1 MLLREP
7 TQQRCRRQVHD
18 LGELMS
24 IYECNYIRLR
34 QLIPDLNTLAAT
46 GAISITAGALDLH
59 LTVTERN
66 RYTTNLTLTYL
77 FDDEQGRFPAPD
89 IQIRIYHDAR
99 LAEVVSCGRRRGVR
113 HATYDAWRR
122 DYNLDD
128 KWRINR
134 FLQKWLG
141 YCLRQG
147 HRFRSHDPDSRTPA
161 GQWPELLAA
170 LTQPLPGA
178 ED

>member
-7 TQQRCRRQVHD
+7 THVGRRRQVHD

-34 QLIPDLNTLAAT
+34 QLIPDLAAVGG
-46 GAISITAGALDLH
+46 GALSQTAGALDLH
-59 LTVTERN
+59 LSISERN
-66 RYTTNLTLTYL
+66 RYTTTLTLTYE
-77 FDDEQGRFPAPD
+77 FADELGSFPAPD

-99 LAEVVSCGRRRGVR
+99 LAEVISCGRRRGQR
-113 HATYDAWRR
+113 DAPYDSWRR
-122 DYNLDD
+122 DYTLDA

-147 HRFRSHDPDSRTPA
+147 HRFKADLPDGRTPA
-161 GQWPELLAA
+161 GNWPNLLAA
-170 LTQPLPGA
+170 LSGTA
-178 ED
+178 K